1 MKLWEAARHFT
12 RTIRIRNWCGC
23 MTEDLSVVCPSCDEG
38 KLDIQSIL
46 YSVPYF
52 NELAMFTM
60 KCPNCNFS
68 HNDVFSA
75 EQRPPMR
82 WVLDVSNKEL
92 IQTRVVRSSSGTIRL
107 PDFGIDIEPG
117 PNAESFISNVEGVLQ
132 RTIAV
137 VESAIRFAETDDQKK
152 QGTDVLEMLQ
162 KATKGET
169 TFTLIM
175 EDPAGVSAILP
186 DNLSLVTRE
195 ELTQEEASRLK
206 GAPAWLEVA
215 RQDLDER
222 KG

>member
-1 MKLWEAARHFT
+1 
-12 RTIRIRNWCGC
+12 
-23 MTEDLSVVCPSCDEG
+23 MTEDLSVTCPSCEEG
-38 KLDIQSIL
+38 LLDIKSIL

-60 KCPNCNFS
+60 TCPKCNFS

-82 WVLDVSNKEL
+82 RVLNVDRRDL
-92 IQTRVVRSSSGTIRL
+92 MQTRVVRSGSGTIRM
-107 PDFGIDIEPG
+107 PDFGIDVEPG
-117 PNAESFISNVEGVLQ
+117 PNAESFISNIEGVLQ
-132 RTIAV
+132 RTISV
-137 VESAIRFAETDDQKK
+137 VETAIRFAETDGQREE
-152 QGTDVLEMLQ
+152 GTDVLELLQ
-162 KATKGET
+162 KAVNGEMP
-169 TFTLIM
+169 FTLII

-186 DNLSLVTRE
+186 DNLSLVSRE
-195 ELTQEEASRLK
+195 ELTKEEASRLK